1 MPGHKHA
8 SIGSRLLTALW
19 GDGVFASDFS
29 EMGGI
34 DYLHAPTG
42 PLLEAQRLAA
52 RTFGADH
59 TFFLV
64 NGSTAGNQA
73 SILATVREGERVLV
87 PRASH
92 RSVFAAL
99 ILTGAVPVYAP
110 PSLHPTVAAPL
121 ATDLGRATE
130 LARGATGIAAVHLTS
145 PTYYGT
151 CSDVAR
157 FAALAH
163 ELDAPL
169 LVDEAHGAHFGFDPS
184 LPTPALAA
192 GADLS
197 VQSVHKTLGSLTQ
210 SSLLHARAG
219 RVPLPELRTALSA
232 IQSSSPS
239 ALLLASLDA
248 VRAVMEESGRELV
261 GRSVHLAAAARR
273 AICDLPG
280 LWCYGDDL
288 LDGGG
293 VVAYD
298 ATKLLVRVSE
308 LGLSGYE
315 AARLL
320 ERDWRVEPELR
331 DPHHVL
337 FTVTF
342 ADTEQSIDRL
352 ITALRELAALTQSS
366 PQGRTPAPLPLP
378 PIPEMALTPRA
389 AAFAT
394 AAAAVPLHEAR
405 GRVSAEMVIPYP
417 PGIPALMPGEVA
429 GAETIDYLSQL
440 AGRGASFVGVEDAS
454 LATLRVLPN
463 AK

>member
-8 SIGSRLLTALW
+8 PVGSPLLTALW
-19 GDGVFASDFS
+19 GDAVFASDFS

-52 RTFGADH
+52 RAFGADH

-73 SILATVREGERVLV
+73 GILATVREGQRILV

-121 ATDLGRATE
+121 ATDPERAAQLARSTTE
-130 LARGATGIAAVHLTS
+130 LAAVHLTS

-163 ELDAPL
+163 ELGAPL

-184 LPTPALAA
+184 LPIPALAA
-192 GADLS
+192 GADLT

-210 SSLLHARAG
+210 SSLLHVREG
-219 RVPLPELRTALSA
+219 RVPLPELRAALSA
-232 IQSSSPS
+232 LQSSSPS

-248 VRAVMEESGRELV
+248 ARAVMDERGRELV
-261 GRSVHLAAAARR
+261 GRSVRLATAARH
-273 AICDLPG
+273 AIRDLPG

-293 VVAYD
+293 VTAYD
-298 ATKLLVRVSE
+298 ATKLLVRVSD
-308 LGLSGYE
+308 LGLSGYD

-337 FTVTF
+337 FTITF
-342 ADTEQSIDRL
+342 ADTEESIDRL
-352 ITALRELAALTQSS
+352 VTALRELSAAAQSA
-366 PQGRTPAPLPLP
+366 PRGPAPAPVPLP
-378 PIPEMALTPRA
+378 PTPHMALTPRA
-389 AAFAT
+389 GAFA
-394 AAAAVPLHEAR
+394 AVAVAVPLPEAR
-405 GRVSAEMVIPYP
+405 GRVAAEMVIPYP

-429 GAETIDYLSQL
+429 DAETIDYLTQL
-440 AGRGASFVGVEDAS
+440 ARRGAAFVGVEDSS
-454 LATLRVLPN
+454 LATLRVLP
-463 AK
+463 